1 MVVYSELNP
10 PPRLLLG
17 PGPSNV
23 APRVLKAMS
32 MPTIGHLD
40 PAFLQLMS
48 DVQTLLRYTFRTENW
63 LTLPISGTGSAG
75 MEAAIANFVEPGDHV
90 LVCINGY
97 FGERLAEMASRYGAQ
112 VHRLEK
118 PWGEVFTPEEID
130 NALREHP
137 AKVVA
142 IVHAETS
149 TGVLQPLEGLA
160 EVVHRHG
167 ALILVDAVTSL
178 GGVALFV
185 DDWDLDI
192 VYSGTQKALSCPP
205 GLAPITVSARA
216 EEVLE
221 QRKSKVISWYLDLN
235 MVRKYWGVERTYH
248 HTAPINMIY
257 GLREALRIV
266 QEEGLERRWHR
277 HTRNASFLWD
287 GLEALGFQL
296 VVPREYR
303 LPTLTTVYVPD
314 GVNGDYVR
322 RRLLEDYNIEIG
334 GGLGE
339 FKGRVWRIGLMGESS
354 RREHVVLFLAALKEI
369 LQL

>member
-1 MVVYSELNP
+1 M
-10 PPRLLLG
+10 
-17 PGPSNV
+17 
-23 APRVLKAMS
+23 
-32 MPTIGHLD
+32 
-40 PAFLQLMS
+40 
-48 DVQTLLRYTFRTENW
+48 
-63 LTLPISGTGSAG
+63 
-75 MEAAIANFVEPGDHV
+75 
-90 LVCINGY
+90 
-97 FGERLAEMASRYGAQ
+97 
-112 VHRLEK
+112 
-118 PWGEVFTPEEID
+118 
-130 NALREHP
+130 
-137 AKVVA
+137 
-142 IVHAETS
+142 
-149 TGVLQPLEGLA
+149 
-160 EVVHRHG
+160 
-167 ALILVDAVTSL
+167 DAVTSL